1 MMRKRF
7 LSLWFPYLGIE
18 HIFRSKSDFNK
29 APYAT
34 VTKNNNL
41 FFISSVSLF
50 AKNKGLYIGQS
61 LNDAQIL
68 CPNLQIKEADIFI
81 DCSKKSFC

>member
-1 MMRKRF
+1 MRKRF

-29 APYAT
+29 ASYAT

-41 FFISSVSLF
+41 FFIHLEKIIESTPKKF
-50 AKNKGLYIGQS
+50 ENAKDYNQKI
-61 LNDAQIL
+61 
-68 CPNLQIKEADIFI
+68 E
-81 DCSKKSFC
+81 